1 MKVLLEEVAAVR
13 TTVAV
18 VYREHAAR
26 LYVQRS
32 QVVESRGERRLPLLS
47 VEQDADP
54 VLVVS
59 PNSSLMRVDCEGPD
73 SVKIFADGF

>member
-13 TTVAV
+13 TAVAV
-18 VYREHAAR
+18 VDREHAAR
-26 LYVQRS
+26 FYVQRS
-32 QVVESRGERRLPLLS
+32 QVVESEGERRLPLLS

-59 PNSSLMRVDCEGPD
+59 PNGSLMRVDCEGSY
-73 SVKIFADGF
+73 SVKVFADGF